1 MKSAVRALIVDDDKK
16 ERTALADLLNGA
28 GAGLEVTAV
37 APAADVEAT
46 AAMIRK
52 ELPDSGP
59 RLLLL
64 DYRLE
69 DNPLTG
75 SEHASFRGGTV
86 AGYIRDV
93 DPDLPIVLLTS
104 EEKLHEF
111 VERRPGVKD
120 FFDWTLLKSTISNR
134 AGAAAGHTKIVEFAE
149 AWRRVQGWPHDQN
162 ETWERL
168 EELMGTPPG
177 AIVYFRDLEA
187 EPPRGDVPGDVIH
200 WLAYRALRIRG
211 PLIGANAVR
220 VTLGLSREA
229 FEDAEVR
236 AWLKD
241 AHYDGALGR
250 VEERWWAHLV
260 RNKLAA
266 VAGGARPLEASD
278 RAAAVAKAVGQ
289 ETLGHEGCSWCGRLR
304 TIDACMVCGQAT
316 DAAHGVR
323 PLTQPLPAWADA
335 FVVCYRCIAVGRTDE
350 QGLRFPPQTEETVS
364 GLREDRIRPPGE

>member
-1 MKSAVRALIVDDDKK
+1 MSSTVRALIVDDDEK

-28 GAGLEVTAV
+28 GAELTVTAV
-37 APAADVEAT
+37 APAADVEGT
-46 AAMIRK
+46 AAMIR
-52 ELPDSGP
+52 ERLPDGEP

-69 DNPLTG
+69 DNPLSG

-120 FFDWTLLKSTISNR
+120 FFDWTLLKSAISNR
-134 AGAAAGHTKIVEFAE
+134 AGAAVGHTKIVAFAN
-149 AWRRVQGWPHDQN
+149 AWRRALGWPNDQD

-168 EELMGTPPG
+168 EELMHAPPDG
-177 AIVYFRDLEA
+177 IVYFKNLEA

-200 WLAYRALRIRG
+200 WLAYRALRLPG
-211 PLIGANAVR
+211 PLVGADAVR
-220 VTLGLSREA
+220 VTLGLSPQA
-229 FEDAEVR
+229 FQDPKVRIWLEDAR
-236 AWLKD
+236 
-241 AHYDGALGR
+241 YDGALAQA
-250 VEERWWAHLV
+250 EERWWAHLV
-260 RNKLAA
+260 RGKLATA
-266 VAGGARPLEASD
+266 ADGVRPLEASD
-278 RAAAVAKAVGQ
+278 RVVAIAKAVHRKKL
-289 ETLGHEGCSWCGRLR
+289 EHEGCSWCGSPR
-304 TIDACMVCGQAT
+304 TLGACMVCGQAT
-316 DAAHGVR
+316 DAAHAVR

-335 FVVCYRCIAVGRTDE
+335 FVVCYQCIALGRADE
-350 QGLRFPPQTEETVS
+350 QRLRFPPQTEEIVS